1 MQIPLIIT
9 LSLHVLSSVFWAGS
23 SFTLARTGGAGGEQ
37 LFGPQ
42 MGAAVVTMLTGAYL
56 GHSVHAGMFGT
67 SEQILAVGALAAL
80 VAAAVQGAIG
90 GRAIRSLRNGKAD
103 EADARSRIA
112 DARLRIATAQR
123 VAALL
128 LAVTAVCMGAARY
141 A

>member
-1 MQIPLIIT
+1 MQVLLIIT

-42 MGAAVVTMLTGAYL
+42 MGAAVVAMLTGAYL

-67 SEQILAVGALAAL
+67 AEQILAVGALAAL
-80 VAAAVQGAIG
+80 LAAAVQGAIG

-112 DARLRIATAQR
+112 TAQR